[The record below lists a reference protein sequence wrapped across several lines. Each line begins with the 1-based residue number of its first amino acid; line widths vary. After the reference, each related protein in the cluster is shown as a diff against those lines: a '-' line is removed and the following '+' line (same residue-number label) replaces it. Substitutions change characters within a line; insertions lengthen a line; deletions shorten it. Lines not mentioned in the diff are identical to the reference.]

1 MTTPP
6 VQRARLT
13 DAQLRPHRPTVEV
26 LVPAGGGLLARI
38 GRGVKAVLRMRQAES
53 GRAIQ
58 IYRMRGQRE
67 ISLETMAAYQ
77 EVVDLLAAIAVD
89 RPSRYQRIGPT
100 SISASTMTVFRDPI
114 PPEVAA
120 TISISKWA
128 EHLRFFGRAC
138 RAAQAR
144 QPVRPPP
151 MLAR

>member
-1 MTTPP
+1 MTAPP

-26 LVPAGGGLLARI
+26 LVPAGGGLLAKV
-38 GRGVKAVLRMRQAES
+38 GRGVKAVLRMRQAAD
-53 GRAIQ
+53 GRTIQ

-77 EVVDLLAAIAVD
+77 EVVDLLAALAVD
-89 RPSRYQRIGPT
+89 SKSLPEDWAYFYLC
-100 SISASTMTVFRDPI
+100 ANDCMFRDPI
-114 PPEVAA
+114 PPAVAA